1 MTTSTDTKREDR
13 QMAAAGHSQPQ
24 EPSEQEL
31 LGFFD
36 ALSNWGRWGPD
47 DRLGTLNLITDQR
60 RAQAAA
66 LIRSGVV
73 VSCAWPIE
81 PGWSAADEP
90 GAAPP
95 QRFMLRTGQGLAD
108 PDRVPRE
115 GIALADRMAGAAE
128 YLGYSPHG
136 YRITHIDWLSHI
148 FWDGQMYNGLRAER
162 VSAHAGAVAHAITEI
177 RGGIVTRGILIDAAR
192 HRGVAWLEPG
202 QGVADAELRAI
213 LAAADLTVRPGDALL
228 LRTGYGRKRRERG
241 PDLAGGGHAGWHASC
256 LPSLRE
262 WGVSLL
268 GADTAQDVAPS
279 GYPEVRV
286 PVHAVGLVAMGM
298 PLLDNAD
305 LEELSRQCEQH
316 HRSEFFLTVAPLA
329 FAGSTGSAVNPL
341 AIF

>member
-1 MTTSTDTKREDR
+1 
-13 QMAAAGHSQPQ
+13 
-24 EPSEQEL
+24 
-31 LGFFD
+31 
-36 ALSNWGRWGPD
+36 
-47 DRLGTLNLITDQR
+47 
-60 RAQAAA
+60 
-66 LIRSGVV
+66 
-73 VSCAWPIE
+73 
-81 PGWSAADEP
+81 
-90 GAAPP
+90 
-95 QRFMLRTGQGLAD
+95 MLRTGQGLAD

-162 VSAHAGAVAHAITEI
+162 VSAHAGAVAHDITEI
-177 RGGIVTRGILIDAAR
+177 GGGIVTRGILIDAAR
-192 HRGVAWLEPG
+192 HRSVAWLEPG

-241 PDLAGGGHAGWHASC
+241 PDLADGGHAGWHASC
-256 LPSLRE
+256 LPSMRD

-268 GADTAQDVAPS
+268 GADTAQDVTPS